1 MLKPKRGILCS
12 CLFLRLPCPLTRDG
26 LYAIYLEKR
35 VSTLQS
41 GWAEGSDRAEGA
53 PEVDAGE
60 QGAGSQ

>member
-1 MLKPKRGILCS
+1 MTVQNGRK
-12 CLFLRLPCPLTRDG
+12 
-26 LYAIYLEKR
+26 LEKR